1 MKSSY
6 CLVTGG
12 AGCIG
17 SHVAQGLL
25 DQGHKVRI
33 LDNLCTGFI
42 ENIDSLSGKAEF
54 IKGNIQSDSDVNKAM
69 KGIDYV
75 FHLAANRAV
84 LRSVDKPMET
94 NDINVTGT
102 LKLLIAAQKNKVK
115 RFIFSSSS
123 SVYGETKKF
132 PLEEDDLPM
141 PESPYAASKIMGE
154 YYCKIFFKLYGLETV
169 SLRYFNVYGPRQNPE
184 SIYSA
189 VIPIFLEKLVEGK
202 SPEIHWDGKQSRDF
216 VYVSDIVQA
225 NLLAMKASDKV
236 LGEVVNVASGEEL
249 SVNAIFREIRHLTNR
264 QTTKPIYKPKRSGDV
279 RRTAAS
285 IKKAKKL
292 LGYQPEVSFKK
303 GIEQTIHW
311 FLEKYQK

>member
-1 MKSSY
+1 MTSKL

-25 DQGHKVRI
+25 DQGFKVRI
-33 LDNLCTGFI
+33 LDDLSTGFM
-42 ENIDSLSGKAEF
+42 E
-54 IKGNIQSDSDVNKAM
+54 NIQSLTQKVEFVKGDIKKDSDISKA
-69 KGIDYV
+69 IRNVSYV

-84 LRSVDKPMET
+84 LRSVDKPLET

-132 PLEEDDLPM
+132 PLSEDDLPK

-154 YYCKIFFKLYGLETV
+154 YYCKLFTKLYGLETV

-189 VIPIFLEKLVEGK
+189 VIPIFLEKLIQEQP
-202 SPEIHWDGKQSRDF
+202 PEIHWDGKQSRDF
-216 VYVSDIVQA
+216 VYASDIAQA
-225 NLLAMKASDKV
+225 NILAMKSAKAV
-236 LGEVVNVASGEEL
+236 GEVFNIASGEEL
-249 SVNAIFREIRHLTNR
+249 SVNELFKEIQRLTNKKHV
-264 QTTKPIYKPKRSGDV
+264 KPVYKPKRNGDV

-285 IKKAKKL
+285 IKKARAL
-292 LGYQPEVSFKK
+292 LGYQPKISFRK
-303 GIEQTIHW
+303 GIEKTIHW
-311 FLEKYQK
+311 FLDKYKL